1 MNYNP
6 PGATSVTGNL
16 DLVYSLKDSSE
27 LRAQVKRVL
36 QLAETVCPD
45 EFQAYMRLVEP
56 YWEMLGKWSERGLL
70 DNKEAYR
77 IELVERIRYYVS
89 VRQKFE
95 ALAHERSTPFRS
107 DAGDPYNEDLMDE
120 MAMHRAEDA

>member
-56 YWEMLGKWSERGLL
+56 YRKMLGKWSERGLL
-70 DNKEAYR
+70 DDQEAYR

-95 ALAHERSTPFRS
+95 VLVNERSTPLRS
-107 DAGDPYNEDLMDE
+107 NTGAPYNGELMDE